1 MECFVMRAV
10 NRRTTL
16 IGMTALL
23 ASRAPAWAGED
34 DYPSR
39 EVKIIVSVPAG
50 GGVDLSARI
59 VAAHLQALWGKSFVV
74 ENRTGGAS
82 NIAADAVAHAEP
94 DGYTLLATPP
104 NVITANAVLFKH
116 LSYDPARLEP
126 VAIMA
131 MGTNVLAV
139 RNGLP
144 IKTVTDL
151 IAYAKANPNKLSYA
165 SQGIGSTSHL
175 TMELFKSRTG
185 TELVHVPYRGA
196 EPAVT
201 DLAGGHVDVMFCD
214 LGTVMPLY
222 RSGNIAIIAVAT
234 LDRDALLPGI
244 PTLDES
250 GVKGFTSTT
259 FYSLMAPP
267 KTPAAI
273 RDKLNRAIVAAM
285 AEPDTQAKLKAIFV
299 EPSTLDTTAMGQFI
313 AEQAKL
319 WGGVIRAAD
328 ISIAE

>member
-1 MECFVMRAV
+1 MRGV
-10 NRRTTL
+10 NRRTAL
-16 IGMTALL
+16 VGMTAVLVGQ
-23 ASRAPAWAGED
+23 ASGQASKDA
-34 DYPSR
+34 YPSR
-39 EVKIIVSVPAG
+39 EVRIICSVPAG

-59 VAAHLQALWGKSFVV
+59 VAGHLQELWGKSFVV

-82 NIAADAVAHAEP
+82 NIAGDAVAHAEP

-116 LSYDPARLEP
+116 LTYDPASLES

-131 MGTNVLAV
+131 MGPNVLAV

-144 IKTVTDL
+144 IKNVAEL

-214 LGTVMPLY
+214 LGTLMPLY
-222 RSGNIAIIAVAT
+222 RSGNISIIAVAT
-234 LDRDALLPGI
+234 QTRVALLPGI
-244 PTLDES
+244 PTVDDN
-250 GVKGFTSTT
+250 GVKGFTSAT

-273 RDKLNRAIVAAM
+273 RNKLNGAIVAAM
-285 AEPDTQAKLKAIFV
+285 QEPETQAKLRAIFV
-299 EPSTLDTTAMGQFI
+299 DPNTLDTAAMGKFI
-313 AEQAKL
+313 EEQAEL
-319 WGGVIRAAD
+319 WGRVIRSTG
-328 ISIAE
+328 ISIDQ

>member
-1 MECFVMRAV
+1 MHGV
-10 NRRTTL
+10 NRRT
-16 IGMTALL
+16 ALL
-23 ASRAPAWAGED
+23 GAAAMLMDQTSGWANES

-59 VAAHLQALWGKSFVV
+59 IAGHLQPLWGKSFIV

-116 LSYDPARLEP
+116 LTYDPASLEP

-131 MGTNVLAV
+131 TGPNVLAV

-144 IKTVTDL
+144 IKNVEEL

-185 TELVHVPYRGA
+185 TELVHVSYRGA

-222 RSGNIAIIAVAT
+222 RSGNIPIIAVAT
-234 LDRDALLPGI
+234 KNRVALLPAI
-244 PTLDES
+244 PTVEES
-250 GVKGFTSTT
+250 GVTGFISTT

-273 RDKLNRAIVAAM
+273 RNKLNQAIVAAM
-285 AEPDTQAKLKAIFV
+285 AEPETQARLKAIFV
-299 EPSTLDTTAMGQFI
+299 EPSTFDTAAMGKFI
-313 AEQAKL
+313 DQQAGL
-319 WGGVIRAAD
+319 WGGVVRSAG
-328 ISIAE
+328 ISIEE

>member
-1 MECFVMRAV
+1 MRRID
-10 NRRTTL
+10 RRTTL
-16 IGMTALL
+16 VALTALL
-23 ASRAPAWAGED
+23 AGQMPGRASD
-34 DYPSR
+34 DEYPNR
-39 EVKIIVSVPAG
+39 DVRIIVSVPAG

-59 VAAHLQALWGKSFVV
+59 VAGHLQMLWGKSFVV

-104 NVITANAVLFKH
+104 NVITANAALFKH
-116 LSYDPARLEP
+116 LSYDPASLEP

-131 MGTNVLAV
+131 TGPNVLAV
-139 RNGLP
+139 RKGLP
-144 IKTVTDL
+144 ASNVGEL

-175 TMELFKSRTG
+175 TMELFKKKTA

-222 RSGNIAIIAVAT
+222 RSGNISIIAVAT
-234 LDRDALLPGI
+234 QTRVALVPDV
-244 PTLDES
+244 PTLGES
-250 GVKGFTSTT
+250 GVKGIVSTS

-267 KTPAAI
+267 KTPASI
-273 RDKLNRAIVAAM
+273 RNKLNRAIVTAM
-285 AEPDTQAKLKAIFV
+285 QEPETQAKLKAIFV
-299 EPSTLDTTAMGQFI
+299 EPSTLDTAAMGKFI
-313 AEQAKL
+313 AEQLNL
-319 WGGVIRAAD
+319 WSGIVRSEGIT
-328 ISIAE
+328 IQE

>member
-1 MECFVMRAV
+1 MARA
-10 NRRTTL
+10 
-16 IGMTALL
+16 
-23 ASRAPAWAGED
+23 SED
-34 DYPSR
+34 DYPNR
-39 EVKIIVSVPAG
+39 DVRIIVSVSAG

-59 VAAHLQALWGKSFVV
+59 VAGHLQALWGKSFIV

-82 NIAADAVAHAEP
+82 NLAADAVAHAEP

-104 NVITANAVLFKH
+104 NVITANAALFKH
-116 LSYDPARLEP
+116 LTYDPASLEP
-126 VAIMA
+126 VAVMA
-131 MGTNVLAV
+131 TGPNVLAV

-144 IKTVTDL
+144 IKNVAEL

-185 TELVHVPYRGA
+185 TELVHVSYRGA

-222 RSGNIAIIAVAT
+222 RSGNIPIIAVAT
-234 LDRDALLPGI
+234 QNRIALLPGI
-244 PTLDES
+244 PTVEES
-250 GVKGFTSTT
+250 GVKGFISTT

-273 RDKLNRAIVAAM
+273 RNKLNQAIVAAM
-285 AEPDTQAKLKAIFV
+285 AEPETQAKLKAIFV
-299 EPSTLDTTAMGQFI
+299 EPSTFDTAAMGKFI
-313 AEQAKL
+313 DQQARL
-319 WGGVIRAAD
+319 WGGVVRSAG
-328 ISIAE
+328 ISIEE

>member
-1 MECFVMRAV
+1 MTRTV

-16 IGMTALL
+16 LGMTALL
-23 ASRAPAWAGED
+23 ASRGSGFAAAD

-39 EVKIIVSVPAG
+39 DVRIIVSVAAG

-59 VAAHLQALWGKSFVV
+59 IAGHLQTLWGKSFIV

-104 NVITANAVLFKH
+104 NTITANAVLFKH
-116 LSYDPARLEP
+116 LSYDPASLEP

-144 IKTVTDL
+144 VKSVTDL
-151 IAYAKANPNKLSYA
+151 IAFAKANPGKLSYA
-165 SQGIGSTSHL
+165 SQGNGSTTHL

-214 LGTVMPLY
+214 LGTIMPLY
-222 RSGNIAIIAVAT
+222 RSGNVAIIAVAT
-234 LDRDALLPGI
+234 MARDALLPGI
-244 PTLDES
+244 PTVDES
-250 GVKGFTSTT
+250 GVKGFTSAT
-259 FYSLMAPP
+259 FYALMAPP

-273 RDKLNRAIVAAM
+273 RNKLNRAIVTAM

-299 EPSTLDTTAMGQFI
+299 EPSTLDTVAMGQFI
-313 AEQAKL
+313 AEQAAL
-319 WGGVIRAAD
+319 WGGVIRSAG
-328 ISIAE
+328 ITIAE

>member
-1 MECFVMRAV
+1 MRGI

-16 IGMTALL
+16 VSMASLL
-23 ASRAPAWAGED
+23 VGQVPGRASEE

-59 VAAHLQALWGKSFVV
+59 VASHLQALWGKSFIV
-74 ENRTGGAS
+74 ENKTGGAS
-82 NIAADAVAHAEP
+82 NLAADAVAHAEP

-116 LSYDPARLEP
+116 LTYDPASLEP

-131 MGTNVLAV
+131 MGPNVLAV

-144 IKTVTDL
+144 IKNVAEL

-175 TMELFKSRTG
+175 TMELFKRTTG
-185 TELVHVPYRGA
+185 TDLVHVPYRGA

-214 LGTVMPLY
+214 LGTLMPLY
-222 RSGNIAIIAVAT
+222 RSGNIPIIAVAT
-234 LDRDALLPGI
+234 QNRVALLPEV
-244 PTLDES
+244 PTVEES
-250 GVKGFTSTT
+250 GVKGIVSTS

-267 KTPAAI
+267 KTPASI
-273 RDKLNRAIVAAM
+273 RNKLNRAIVTAM
-285 AEPDTQAKLKAIFV
+285 QESETQAKLKAIFV
-299 EPSTLDTTAMGQFI
+299 EPSTLDTAAMGKFI
-313 AEQAKL
+313 DEQAAL
-319 WGGVIRAAD
+319 WSGIVR
-328 ISIAE
+328 SAEITIQE

>member
-1 MECFVMRAV
+1 
-10 NRRTTL
+10 
-16 IGMTALL
+16 MTALL
-23 ASRAPAWAGED
+23 GSQALARASED

-59 VAAHLQALWGKSFVV
+59 VAGHLQALWGKSFIV

-82 NIAADAVAHAEP
+82 NLAADAVAHAEP
-94 DGYTLLATPP
+94 DGYTFLATPP
-104 NVITANAVLFKH
+104 NVITANAALFKH
-116 LSYDPARLEP
+116 LTYDPASLEP
-126 VAIMA
+126 VAILA
-131 MGTNVLAV
+131 MGPNILAV

-144 IKTVTDL
+144 IKNVAEL
-151 IAYAKANPNKLSYA
+151 IAYAKANPNNLSYA

-175 TMELFKSRTG
+175 TMELFKRKTG

-222 RSGNIAIIAVAT
+222 RSGNISIIAVAT
-234 LDRDALLPGI
+234 QNRIALLPEV
-244 PTLDES
+244 PTVDES

-267 KTPAAI
+267 KTPAVI
-273 RDKLNRAIVAAM
+273 RNKLNRAIVSAM
-285 AEPDTQAKLKAIFV
+285 QEPETQAKLKAIFV
-299 EPSTLDTTAMGQFI
+299 EPSTLDTAAMGKFI
-313 AEQAKL
+313 DEQATL
-319 WGGVIRAAD
+319 WGGIVRSAG
-328 ISIAE
+328 ISIQE

>member
-1 MECFVMRAV
+1 MMRAV

-16 IGMTALL
+16 LGVTALL
-23 ASRAPAWAGED
+23 ASRGSGFAGDD

-39 EVKIIVSVPAG
+39 DVRIIVSVAAG

-59 VAAHLQALWGKSFVV
+59 IAGHLQALWSKSFVV

-104 NVITANAVLFKH
+104 NTITANAVLFKH
-116 LSYDPARLEP
+116 LSYDPASLEP

-144 IKTVTDL
+144 VKSVADL
-151 IAYAKANPNKLSYA
+151 IAYAKANPGKLSYA
-165 SQGIGSTSHL
+165 SQGNGSTTHL

-214 LGTVMPLY
+214 LGTIMPLY
-222 RSGNIAIIAVAT
+222 RSGNVAIIAVAT
-234 LDRDALLPGI
+234 MAPVALLPGI
-244 PTLDES
+244 PTIDEG
-250 GVKGFTSTT
+250 GVKGFTSAT
-259 FYSLMAPP
+259 FYALMAPP

-273 RDKLNRAIVAAM
+273 RNKLNRAIVAAM

-313 AEQAKL
+313 AAQAAL
-319 WGGVIRAAD
+319 WGGVIRSAG
-328 ISIAE
+328 ITIAE

>member
-1 MECFVMRAV
+1 MHGV
-10 NRRTTL
+10 NRRT
-16 IGMTALL
+16 ALL
-23 ASRAPAWAGED
+23 GAAAMLMGQTSGWANEN
-34 DYPSR
+34 DYPSG

-59 VAAHLQALWGKSFVV
+59 IAGHLQALWGRSFIV

-82 NIAADAVAHAEP
+82 NIAADAIAHAEP
-94 DGYTLLATPP
+94 DGYSLLATPP

-116 LSYDPARLEP
+116 LTYDPASLEP

-131 MGTNVLAV
+131 MGPNVLAV

-144 IKTVTDL
+144 IRNVGEL

-185 TELVHVPYRGA
+185 TELVHVSYRGA

-222 RSGNIAIIAVAT
+222 RSGNIPIIAVAT
-234 LDRDALLPGI
+234 QSRVALLPGI
-244 PTLDES
+244 STVEES
-250 GVKGFTSTT
+250 GVKGFISTT

-273 RDKLNRAIVAAM
+273 RNKLNRSIVAAM
-285 AEPDTQAKLKAIFV
+285 AEPEMQAKLKAIFV
-299 EPSTLDTTAMGQFI
+299 EPSTFDTAAMGKFI
-313 AEQAKL
+313 DEQASL
-319 WGGVIRAAD
+319 WGGVVRSAG
-328 ISIAE
+328 ISIEE

>member
-1 MECFVMRAV
+1 MHAI

-16 IGMTALL
+16 IGLTALL
-23 ASRAPAWAGED
+23 AGRTPAWAAED

-39 EVKIIVSVPAG
+39 DVRIIVSVPAG

-59 VAAHLQALWGKSFVV
+59 VAAHLQALWGKTFLV

-82 NIAADAVAHAEP
+82 NIAADAVAHAAP

-104 NVITANAVLFKH
+104 NVITANATLFKH
-116 LSYDPARLEP
+116 LSYDPASLEP
-126 VAIMA
+126 VAILA
-131 MGTNVLAV
+131 MGTNILAV

-144 IKTVTDL
+144 IKTVADL

-175 TMELFKSRTG
+175 TMELFKSRTA
-185 TELVHVPYRGA
+185 TQLVHVPYRGA
-196 EPAVT
+196 EPAAT

-222 RSGNIAIIAVAT
+222 RNGNLAIIAVAT
-234 LDRDALLPGI
+234 MQRNALI
-244 PTLDES
+244 PDVPTIDES
-250 GVKGFTSTT
+250 GVKGFTSAT

-285 AEPDTQAKLKAIFV
+285 AEPETHAKLKAIFV
-299 EPSTLDTTAMGQFI
+299 EASALDTVVMGKFI

-319 WGGVIRAAD
+319 WGGVIRSAG
-328 ISIAE
+328 ISVSQ

>member
-1 MECFVMRAV
+1 MREV
-10 NRRTTL
+10 DRRTTL
-16 IGMTALL
+16 FGIAALL
-23 ASRAPAWAGED
+23 ASQTPTWADED
-34 DYPSR
+34 AYPGR

-59 VAAHLQALWGKSFVV
+59 VAGHLQELWGQSFVV

-82 NIAADAVAHAEP
+82 NIAADAVAHSDP

-116 LSYDPARLEP
+116 LTYDPASLEP
-126 VAIMA
+126 VAILA
-131 MGTNVLAV
+131 MGPNVLTV

-144 IKTVTDL
+144 IKNVAEL

-214 LGTVMPLY
+214 LGTVMPLF
-222 RSGNIAIIAVAT
+222 RNGNISIIAVAT
-234 LDRDALLPGI
+234 PNRVALLPGI
-244 PTLDES
+244 PTVDES

-273 RDKLNRAIVAAM
+273 RNKLNRAIVAAM
-285 AEPDTQAKLKAIFV
+285 QGPQTQAKLKAIFV
-299 EPSTLDTTAMGQFI
+299 EPSTLDTTAMAKFI
-313 AEQAKL
+313 AEQADL
-319 WGGVIRAAD
+319 WGGVVRSAH
-328 ISIAE
+328 ISIQE

>member
-1 MECFVMRAV
+1 MRAV
-10 NRRTTL
+10 DRRTTL
-16 IGMTALL
+16 AGLAALL
-23 ASRAPAWAGED
+23 AGPVPGWASD
-34 DYPSR
+34 DASPSR
-39 EVKIIVSVPAG
+39 DVRIIVSVPAG

-59 VAAHLQALWGKSFVV
+59 VAAHLQALWGKSFVI

-82 NIAADAVAHAEP
+82 NIAGDAVAHAEP

-116 LSYDPARLEP
+116 LSYDPASLEP

-131 MGTNVLAV
+131 MGTNILAV

-144 IKTVTDL
+144 IKTVGEL

-165 SQGIGSTSHL
+165 SQGNGSTSHL

-214 LGTVMPLY
+214 VGTVMPLY
-222 RSGNIAIIAVAT
+222 RSGNIPIIAVAT
-234 LDRDALLPGI
+234 PERVALLSGI
-244 PTLDES
+244 PTIDES
-250 GVKGFTSTT
+250 GVKGFTSAT

-285 AEPDTQAKLKAIFV
+285 AEPETQAKLKAIFV
-299 EPSTLDTTAMGQFI
+299 EPSTLDTVAMGKFI
-313 AEQAKL
+313 GEQAAL
-319 WGGVIRAAD
+319 WGGVIRSAG
-328 ISIAE
+328 ISVAE

>member
-1 MECFVMRAV
+1 MRGV
-10 NRRTTL
+10 NRRETL
-16 IGMTALL
+16 VGMAALL
-23 ASRAPAWAGED
+23 AGQASGFASDD

-59 VAAHLQALWGKSFVV
+59 VAAHLQALWGKSFIV

-116 LSYDPARLEP
+116 LSYDPASLEP

-144 IKTVTDL
+144 VKTVADL

-165 SQGIGSTSHL
+165 SQGNGSTSHL

-214 LGTVMPLY
+214 VGTVMPLY
-222 RSGNIAIIAVAT
+222 RSGNISIIAVAT
-234 LDRDALLPGI
+234 PERVALLPGI
-244 PTLDES
+244 PTVDES
-250 GVKGFTSTT
+250 GVKGFTSAT

-267 KTPAAI
+267 KTRPQFA
-273 RDKLNRAIVAAM
+273 
-285 AEPDTQAKLKAIFV
+285 TS
-299 EPSTLDTTAMGQFI
+299 STGRSWPQWRNP
-313 AEQAKL
+313 K
-319 WGGVIRAAD
+319 RKR
-328 ISIAE
+328 S